1 MRCFFA
7 LSPPKQV
14 RAEIDSLAASLYRQ
28 ASGIAPGI
36 THGNSSGNSSGQK
49 HGRRYGRRI
58 PAENYHVT
66 LHFLGEVS
74 EDQLDCYRSAA
85 DGLHAPSFSLRLD
98 TTGFFRR
105 AGIGWIGPEICP
117 DNLLQLHEQLADQL
131 SACGYRHEQRSY
143 LPHVSLF
150 RRCQKPLKPA
160 QPFLI
165 DWQVKDFSLFES
177 VPTRDGVI
185 YRELCNYPL

>member
-7 LSPPKQV
+7 LSPPQQV
-14 RAEIDSLAASLYRQ
+14 RAEIDRLAASLDRHRRGHKY
-28 ASGIAPGI
+28 
-36 THGNSSGNSSGQK
+36 GQ
-49 HGRRYGRRI
+49 RYGRRI
-58 PAENYHVT
+58 PADNYHVT
-66 LHFLGEVS
+66 LHFLGDVTES
-74 EDQLDCYRSAA
+74 QLDCYRVAA
-85 DGLHAPSFSLRLD
+85 AGAHTSSFILRLD
-98 TTGFFRR
+98 STGFFRR
-105 AGIGWIGPEICP
+105 AGIGWVGPETCP
-117 DNLLQLHEQLADQL
+117 DDLSQLHEQLGVQL

-165 DWQVKDFSLFES
+165 DWQVKDFSLYES
-177 VPTRDGVI
+177 VPTHDGVI